1 MGIPVNR
8 SVSIHLIMPD
18 MCAVARHFKATLI
31 RVSVTSFLDRFSEI
45 YVCTYIDNRKTTTFL
60 IIRFVLNIFVFSI
73 NMSVKRLGGAYGGKI
88 DLPNAVASAA
98 TVAANKLR
106 RVLSSLQSHF

>member
-1 MGIPVNR
+1 M
-8 SVSIHLIMPD
+8 
-18 MCAVARHFKATLI
+18 
-31 RVSVTSFLDRFSEI
+31 
-45 YVCTYIDNRKTTTFL
+45 
-60 IIRFVLNIFVFSI
+60 LNIFVFSI

-106 RVLSSLQSHF
+106 RVLSSLQTHF